1 MKNKAT
7 VLCILGLFVTAA
19 CFVAGCGRDESKT
32 FTTPGGTVKVTAK
45 QSGQEGVVTVE
56 TKEGAATIKT
66 GPQAVTEAELGAP
79 VYPGAQVVSSGQ
91 FGQTKDAGS
100 GVAST
105 FLMSTND
112 SFDKVSAF
120 YKTNLKDVQQS
131 MDQTAGDQKIAMF
144 MTGKKGNM
152 RNVQITAKTSG
163 GPTNI
168 QITKIVEK

>member
-19 CFVAGCGRDESKT
+19 CFVAGCGRDESAT
-32 FTTPGGTVKVTAK
+32 FATPGGTVKVTAK
-45 QSGQEGVVTVE
+45 QSGREGVVTVE

-66 GPQAVTEAELGAP
+66 GPQAITEAELGAP

-91 FGQTKDAGS
+91 FGQTKMPIRR
-100 GVAST
+100 AST
-105 FLMSTND
+105 FLMSQTTR
-112 SFDKVSAF
+112 STKSPF
-120 YKTNLKDVQQS
+120 YKTNLRMCRVHGSDR
-131 MDQTAGDQKIAMF
+131 GDQKIAMF

-152 RNVQITAKTSG
+152 RNVQIIAKTSG